1 MKTYHLPEN
10 ASSSFV
16 QGFDISFGK
25 EIPFQGSCARKSR
38 RDDVGDEVRK
48 LILSEF
54 DVQV

>member
-1 MKTYHLPEN
+1 M
-10 ASSSFV
+10 
-16 QGFDISFGK
+16 QGFDNINILVSFGK

-54 DVQV
+54 DVEF